1 VYYEQRLEEQQ
12 IFGFT
17 FSRVYY
23 MPMGD
28 SMDVQEVASIG
39 EAVSYM
45 VL

>member
-1 VYYEQRLEEQQ
+1 VEDQQ
-12 IFGFT
+12 IFGFS

-23 MPMGD
+23 TPMSD
-28 SMDVQEVASIG
+28 AMEVQEVASIR